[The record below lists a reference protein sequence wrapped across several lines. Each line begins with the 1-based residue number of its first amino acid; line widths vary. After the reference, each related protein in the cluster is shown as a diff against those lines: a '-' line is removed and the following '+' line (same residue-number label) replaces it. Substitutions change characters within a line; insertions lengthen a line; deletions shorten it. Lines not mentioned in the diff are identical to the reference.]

1 MRETMVYEFLFF
13 LGFALQV
20 TSFGGLGQAL
30 RSARATTNVQS
41 HLEVIYT
48 GTPVTKTLRIVPLT
62 EDDIP
67 TCAGLVVEGFD
78 MNGGG
83 GGGPWWRGLGRMLSL
98 WSVEAEMEH
107 RFFTYCVGAGKVR
120 PHHLMACA
128 KGPDNVPVAYIEL
141 GLVPFD
147 ELEEPKHSIAEHIA
161 RGTAVPHIGNVVVAA
176 PYRRQG
182 VAKALML
189 HVIDECKRWGYSH
202 IYCAVED
209 DNPAAR
215 QLYVDKLGF
224 EAFREEKAAP
234 GKGVPKDRTV
244 LRKALAPPAAVAAAA
259 AGDDEENRSVVSA
272 GEGEGV
278 GAAEQEQVPAA
289 RVRDAVGGDR

>member
-1 MRETMVYEFLFF
+1 MMVPVLFF
-13 LGFALQV
+13 LVVFHIGSKVQV
-20 TSFGGLGQAL
+20 ASFGGLTQAL
-30 RSARATTNVQS
+30 RSARAQTNVQS
-41 HLEVIYT
+41 HLEVMYT

-67 TCAGLVVEGFD
+67 AVASLVVEGFD
-78 MNGGG
+78 LNAGS
-83 GGGPWWRGLGRMLSL
+83 WWKGLGRMLSL

-107 RFFTYCVGAGKVR
+107 RYNTYRGGGKIR

-147 ELEEPKHSIAEHIA
+147 ELEEPKRSLAEHIA
-161 RGTAVPHIGNVVVAA
+161 CGTAVPHIGNLVVSS
-176 PYRRQG
+176 PFRRQG
-182 VAKALML
+182 LARALMQYAT
-189 HVIDECKRWGYSH
+189 DECKRWGYSH

-215 QLYVDKLGF
+215 RLYVEKLSF

-234 GKGVPKDRTV
+234 GNGVPKDRVV
-244 LRKALAPPAAVAAAA
+244 LRKALSLPSP
-259 AGDDEENRSVVSA
+259 
-272 GEGEGV
+272 
-278 GAAEQEQVPAA
+278 
-289 RVRDAVGGDR
+289 VGGDDSGEVGTSEGVSGDVVVTERVREAVGASGSDAY